1 MSAFVEAK
9 DVSKAF
15 GGLLAVKEVDLEV
28 SRGEILGLIGPNGAG
43 KTTLLNV
50 INGFYR
56 PTGGQIL
63 FQGRPL
69 TGLLPNQVCRRGI
82 ARTFQVVKPL
92 ARLTVLENVM
102 VGAFNT
108 VSRPEEAREVAL
120 SCLKFTEIMEMQN
133 MPARDLT
140 LSARKRMEV
149 ARALATRPK
158 LLLMDEAV
166 AGLNPSET
174 DHMINIIRKIRD
186 QLEITILIVEHVMRV
201 IMNISDRVA
210 VLNHG
215 EKIAEGT
222 PREISRNRGV
232 IEAYLGESDA

>member
-1 MSAFVEAK
+1 MAAFVELSE
-9 DVSKAF
+9 VSKAF
-15 GGLLAVKEVDLEV
+15 GGLMAVKKVGLKV
-28 SRGEILGLIGPNGAG
+28 AQGEILGLIGPNGAG
-43 KTTLLNV
+43 KTTLLNM
-50 INGFYR
+50 INGFYK
-56 PTGGQIL
+56 PTQGDIY
-63 FQGRPL
+63 FRGRPI
-69 TGLLPNQVCRRGI
+69 TGLKPNDVCKQGI

-102 VGAFNT
+102 VGAFNS
-108 VSRPEEAREVAL
+108 VSQAEAAREIAL
-120 SCLKFTEIMEMQN
+120 EYLSLTELVEMQH

-174 DHMINIIRKIRD
+174 DHMINIIRAIRSR
-186 QLEITILIVEHVMRV
+186 LGITIIIVEHVMRV

-210 VLNHG
+210 VLHHG

-222 PREISRNRGV
+222 PREVTRDRGV
-232 IEAYLGESDA
+232 IEAYLGESHA